1 MKKLLIA
8 ILMIT
13 LLGGLLTAET
23 MKYDAPLLWKA
34 PELMAQGNS
43 TTANVTGY
51 NSLFTNPAGFR
62 TNRGEFNLVTIQPS
76 WAMELFD
83 FLDDM
88 ENPDKNEVEAILD
101 QITTN
106 GLGAGAQS
114 SIGYVGRGLGLAGF
128 MSVDAF
134 FPKAKTTLGAKGD
147 IYLTGGMV
155 AGYSL
160 GFDALGWNWKVGAD
174 IRPMVRYLM
183 SDINISTITD
193 LMGDGEEGEE
203 SAVEIPYY
211 QGFGMGF
218 DFGVQANWRLLT
230 LGMSIRDIGNTKFAY
245 TEGIFNPDTGEFL
258 DQGIEVE
265 TVYAAPMT
273 LRLGAAV
280 HPKIPFL
287 SFLAD
292 PQVHAELAIPLVNA
306 DNYSDYA
313 IGSFWT
319 RLNLGADVTLLRML
333 SLRAGLNGG
342 YLTAG
347 AGLDLLFM
355 EVNVAVFSQENGL
368 YAGAERVMGGSVDFS
383 LRF

>member
-8 ILMIT
+8 IMMIS
-13 LLGGLLTAET
+13 LLGGMLTAET
-23 MKYDAPLLWKA
+23 MYYDAPLLWKA

-62 TNRGEFNLVTIQPS
+62 TAKGEFNLLTIQPT

-83 FLDDM
+83 FMADM
-88 ENPDKNEVEAILD
+88 EDPEKNEVQAILD

-106 GLGAGAQS
+106 GLGAGVQTS
-114 SIGYVGRGLGLAGF
+114 LGYVGRGLGLAGF

-134 FPKAKTTLGAKGD
+134 FPRAKTTLGARGD
-147 IYLTGGMV
+147 IFATAGMV

-174 IRPMVRYLM
+174 IRPMLRYLM
-183 SDINISTITD
+183 NDVDITTITD
-193 LMGDGEEGEE
+193 LMGE
-203 SAVEIPYY
+203 SETGTAEPVEFY

-218 DFGVQANWRLLT
+218 DLGVQANWRLLT

-245 TEGIFNPDTGEFL
+245 TLGYYDTETGEM
-258 DQGIEVE
+258 IEDGTEVAD
-265 TVYAAPMT
+265 VYAAPMT

-280 HPKIPFL
+280 HPKIPLL

-292 PQVHAELAIPLVNA
+292 PQVHAELAIPLVNE
-306 DNYSDYA
+306 DNYTDYS

-319 RLNLGADVTLLRML
+319 RLNLGADVTLLKML
-333 SLRAGLNGG
+333 SLRTGLNGG

-368 YAGAERVMGGSVDFS
+368 YAGDERVMGGSVDVS

>member
-8 ILMIT
+8 ILMIS
-13 LLGGLLTAET
+13 LLGGFLTAET

-62 TNRGEFNLVTIQPS
+62 MKGGDLNLVTIQPT
-76 WAMELFD
+76 WAMELFN
-83 FLDDM
+83 FMADM
-88 ENPDKNEVEAILD
+88 EDPDKTEVEAILD
-101 QITTN
+101 QITSN
-106 GLGAGAQS
+106 GLGAGAQTS
-114 SIGYVGRGLGLAGF
+114 VGYVGRGLGLGGF

-134 FPKAKTTLGAKGD
+134 FPRSESTLGARGD
-147 IYLTGGMV
+147 IYATAGMV

-174 IRPMVRYLM
+174 IRPMVRYLIDDV
-183 SDINISTITD
+183 SITTITD
-193 LMGDGEEGEE
+193 LMGDSETPEP
-203 SAVEIPYY
+203 VEYY

-230 LGMSIRDIGNTKFAY
+230 LGMSLRDIGHTKFAY
-245 TEGIFNPDTGEFL
+245 TIGNLDVDAGTLDDTGV
-258 DQGIEVE
+258 EV
-265 TVYAAPMT
+265 TDTYAAPMT

-292 PQVHAELAIPLVNA
+292 PQVHAEVAIPLVNE
-306 DNYSDYA
+306 DNYSDYN

-319 RLNLGADVTLLRML
+319 RLNLGADVTLLKML
-333 SLRAGLNGG
+333 SLRTGLNGG

-355 EVNVAVFSQENGL
+355 EVNVAVFSQETGL
-368 YAGAERVMGGSVDFS
+368 YAGDERVMGGSVDFS